1 MKRPLAALAVIIGL
15 LVIVPSPAIAITDG
29 TPDTSNRFPFV
40 GLLAFRD
47 ADGEYMHRCSG
58 TLLTP
63 TVVLTASHCTDGTSI
78 VHAYF
83 SFQVPDDFRENP
95 VGVLGTPH
103 TNPLYNPNT
112 LDNDASVVVL
122 STPVS
127 LGTYPVLPHEG
138 LLSELKAAHEIQDDV
153 FANVGYGVLNGSP
166 PPILL
171 DNEDRWYSTSPYG
184 GLTQNNLH
192 LQGNHQA
199 TGQGGTCF
207 GDSGGPHFWEDSLI
221 LVSVTSWGD
230 AICHSLDMT
239 QRTDIPS
246 VLDWLREEFGVVS
259 PA

>member
-1 MKRPLAALAVIIGL
+1 MKKLLPALAAIIGL
-15 LVIVPSPAIAITDG
+15 LVILPSPAIAITDG
-29 TPDTSNRFPFV
+29 TPDTGNRFPFV

-63 TVVLTASHCTDGTSI
+63 TIVLTASHCTDGTSV

-83 SFQVPDDFRENP
+83 SFQVPDDFRESP
-95 VGVLGTPH
+95 VGVVGTPH

-138 LLSELKAAHEIQDDV
+138 LLRELKAAHEIQDDV
-153 FANVGYGVLNGSP
+153 FVNVGYGVLNGSP
-166 PPILL
+166 PPTLVA
-171 DNEDRWYSTSPYG
+171 NEDRWYSTSPFG

-192 LQGNHQA
+192 LQGNHRA
-199 TGQGGTCF
+199 TDQGGTCF
-207 GDSGGPHFWEDSLI
+207 GDSGGPHFWEDSLV

-246 VLDWLREEFGVVS
+246 VLDWLREEFGVV
-259 PA
+259 PAA